1 MQRLVVGTLCAIS
14 VTLCFSVV
22 NGFRS
27 NVTTETQRAAELHRG
42 ERFAMQ
48 EQFDSAAFYKKNCA
62 ECHGADAEKKFEPAL
77 PEAQLIDAILNGEK
91 LETPP
96 DMPALAE
103 KGINE
108 ERAKALLVYMKS
120 LRE

>member
-1 MQRLVVGTLCAIS
+1 MRRVIIGTLCAVS
-14 VTLCFSVV
+14 VAFCVSVV

-27 NVTTETQRAAELHRG
+27 NVTTETHSG

-48 EQFDSAAFYKKNCA
+48 ERFEPAAFYKKNCA
-62 ECHGADAEKKFEPAL
+62 ECHGSDAEKKFEPAL

-96 DMPALAE
+96 DMPAFAE

-108 ERAKALLVYMKS
+108 ARAKVLLIYMKS

>member
-1 MQRLVVGTLCAIS
+1 MRRVIIGTLCAVS
-14 VTLCFSVV
+14 VAVCVSVV

-27 NVTTETQRAAELHRG
+27 NVTTETHSGAESYRG

-48 EQFDSAAFYKKNCA
+48 EQFEPAAFYKKNCA
-62 ECHGADAEKKFEPAL
+62 ECHGSDAEKKFEPAL

-96 DMPALAE
+96 DMPAFAE

-108 ERAKALLVYMKS
+108 ARAKALLIYMKS